1 MDNNIPASSGN
12 EPPPV
17 PEPTQNTPAASST
30 DVAPKEERT
39 LCIVMHLLAF
49 AGLLHVTTGAIPL
62 GLSIIAPLVFWLL
75 KKNENASLDIHGKEV
90 INFNISWTIYG
101 LVISA
106 AAFVLAF
113 ILIGFLLFPVL
124 WLMYIAWIVLVIIG
138 AIQASD
144 GKLYRYP
151 LTIRFLK

>member
-1 MDNNIPASSGN
+1 MDSNSPPPSGN
-12 EPPPV
+12 EPPPI
-17 PEPTQNTPAASST
+17 PEANPSKPASNST

-49 AGLLHVTTGAIPL
+49 AGLLHITSGAIPL

-75 KKNENASLDIHGKEV
+75 KKNENASLNLHGKEV

-101 LVISA
+101 LVVSGA
-106 AAFVLAF
+106 AVLLTI

-124 WLMYIAWIVLVIIG
+124 WLIYIAWIVLVIIG